1 MKEFSMGSSESDL
14 TAIGNAITVLGG
26 VAGVIGGIAAALG
39 LVSFFGAG
47 ETLS

>member
-1 MKEFSMGSSESDL
+1 MGSSESDL

>member
-1 MKEFSMGSSESDL
+1 MGSSESDL
-14 TAIGNAITVLGG
+14 TAIGNAIKVLGG

-47 ETLS
+47 GSI